1 MLRPGDAGI
10 PAAPRDNASP
20 SMLLSCAL
28 LCCLA
33 ATQLPQGVDASASAR
48 ADTTPWFSPEQAER
62 CAEAAERGLQWL
74 AAQQSETGA
83 WTGRVGHKMQ
93 DDYILLDQALSVDGQ
108 RRQGR
113 GHLGVTALGGLAFL
127 AGGHLPDR
135 GPYADTVR
143 RAHDYV
149 VHCGLENGFLTDSG
163 TRMYSHAFATLFLAE
178 IYGMAATEPAKL
190 ALERAVNLIVD
201 CQNQYGGWRY
211 NPFDRETDMS
221 VTVCQLQALRA
232 ARNIGIR
239 VPIGTVDRAM
249 AYVRASRVDSG
260 PARGLFYYKIY
271 GRGAYQK
278 ATEYA
283 INAAALTAL
292 SSAGVHDDEL
302 ADPVLEFLQRS
313 YGNVADYQPTHFYY
327 WYGNYYAAQAFYQ
340 HGGSRCRRF
349 FARLADDLLAAQMRD
364 GRWRNDVGPGDE
376 FATAVACI
384 LLQMPK
390 QYLPIFQR

>member
-1 MLRPGDAGI
+1 
-10 PAAPRDNASP
+10 
-20 SMLLSCAL
+20 MLLPSAL
-28 LCCLA
+28 LCCLCA
-33 ATQLPQGVDASASAR
+33 VQSPQVADAR
-48 ADTTPWFSPEQAER
+48 ASGEEAWFAPEQAAR
-62 CAEAAERGLQWL
+62 CAEAADRGLRWL
-74 AAQQSETGA
+74 AEQQGQGGG
-83 WTGRVGHKMQ
+83 WTGHVGHKQQ
-93 DDYILLDQALSVDGQ
+93 DSYLLLGNALSVDAQ
-108 RRQGR
+108 RRHNH
-113 GHLGVTALGGLAFL
+113 GHLGVSALCGLAFL
-127 AGGHLPDR
+127 SGGHLPDR
-135 GPYADTVR
+135 GRYADTVR

-149 VHCGLENGFLTDSG
+149 VGCSLENGFLTDAG

-201 CQNQYGGWRY
+201 CQNEYGGWRY
-211 NPFDRETDMS
+211 NPFDREVDMS

-239 VPIGTVDRAM
+239 VPIGTVERAL
-249 AYVRASRVDSG
+249 AYVRRSRIEG
-260 PARGLFYYKIY
+260 RGAARGLFYYKIY

-278 ATEYA
+278 GTEYA

-292 SSAGVHDDEL
+292 SSAGVHDEGL
-302 ADPVLEFLQRS
+302 ADPVLEFLQRE
-313 YGNVADYQPTHFYY
+313 YADVADYHRSHFYY
-327 WYGNYYAAQAFYQ
+327 WYGSYYAAQAFYQ

-349 FARLADDLLAAQMRD
+349 FARLADDLMAAQLRD